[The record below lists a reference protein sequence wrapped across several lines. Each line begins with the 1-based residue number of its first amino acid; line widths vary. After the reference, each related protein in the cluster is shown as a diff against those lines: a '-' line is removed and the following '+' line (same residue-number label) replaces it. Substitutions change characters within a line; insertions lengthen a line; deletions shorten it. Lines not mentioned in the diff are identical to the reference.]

1 MSPARERDSF
11 VRPVTGSPLRNAGA
25 PPKNKSVNADTTNS
39 PDTKLE
45 MAAWL
50 AGYRAAIAD
59 AMAIV
64 DALGG
69 PGFHNLSAPVL
80 LRVKARLA
88 DLEGQHAAHAA

>member
-1 MSPARERDSF
+1 
-11 VRPVTGSPLRNAGA
+11 
-25 PPKNKSVNADTTNS
+25 
-39 PDTKLE
+39 